1 MELELYQIKNMCM
14 DMAELGAAHFAKY
27 KYPGEDSIS
36 QREAYRMFGEARVK
50 RWVSQDLLNPIRSGS
65 TTRSKIIYSLA
76 ELITVEKA
84 IKMHAVLNTK

>member
-14 DMAELGAAHFAKY
+14 DMSELGAAHFAKLVTPA
-27 KYPGEDSIS
+27 KDSIS
-36 QREAYRMFGEARVK
+36 QREAYKMFGEARVK

-84 IKMHAVLNTK
+84 IKMHTVFNAK